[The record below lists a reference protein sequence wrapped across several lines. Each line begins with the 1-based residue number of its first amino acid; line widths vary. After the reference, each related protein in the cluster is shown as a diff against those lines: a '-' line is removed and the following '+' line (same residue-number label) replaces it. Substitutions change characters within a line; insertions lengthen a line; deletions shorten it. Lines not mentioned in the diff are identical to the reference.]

1 MPIGQ
6 HVRVTLR
13 GITVREGKNLR
24 VILDHARGLATL
36 GPTKLT
42 QRGCLLNA
50 QFPDGA
56 QSVVRFA
63 DHAVLAT
70 WIQAR
75 VQHGRGKFAML

>member
-1 MPIGQ
+1 MPGS
-6 HVRVTLR
+6 HRVRVTLR

-42 QRGCLLNA
+42 QKGYLLNA

-56 QSVVRFA
+56 RSVVRFA

-75 VQHGRGKFAML
+75 IQHGKGNFATL